1 VLEAVAELG
10 IGLKFVRIGVDAR
23 PSDKEAFPTN
33 LGLLR
38 RGASLVLPDGY
49 LAWRSSIDWP
59 ANPVQALT
67 NALGQ
72 VSSAVRR

>member
-1 VLEAVAELG
+1 
-10 IGLKFVRIGVDAR
+10 
-23 PSDKEAFPTN
+23 
-33 LGLLR
+33 
-38 RGASLVLPDGY
+38 LVLPDGY